1 MQQSP
6 GVLPPASHA
15 AIVTDAA
22 GECEVERDNADGLLD
37 NYSTDSHLNDSEAF
51 LREFEEFEKSMHMM
65 ETFAV
70 QPSMEDMTV
79 LKRIRASTPHSA
91 VCNEE
96 EATKAVLPYKN
107 KFWIGCGTDT
117 LKVFSNPKDRR
128 IESIARTSG
137 CRITLREN
145 RRKNKLG
152 QLQQLVVVESASE
165 TGLRKCTNLLDEKF
179 PAFRASSGR
188 MNCKWDFR

>member
-1 MQQSP
+1 MLDEIIQILEKDVEESSEMCSDLRRRVLEAVEVRQQSP

-15 AIVTDAA
+15 ASVTDAP

-37 NYSTDSHLNDSEAF
+37 NYSTDSHLSDSEAF
-51 LREFEEFEKSMHMM
+51 LREFEEFEKSMHQM

-70 QPSMEDMTV
+70 QPSTEDMTV

-91 VCNEE
+91 VRNEE
-96 EATKAVLPYKN
+96 EATKAVLPYEN

-117 LKVFSNPKDRR
+117 LKVFNNPKDRR

-145 RRKNKLG
+145 RRKNALG
-152 QLQQLVVVESASE
+152 Q
-165 TGLRKCTNLLDEKF
+165 
-179 PAFRASSGR
+179 
-188 MNCKWDFR
+188 